1 MKDSPESLE
10 VLSSRVDELERR
22 VHALEHPGATKVT
35 ANISETQPIR
45 NASNEPSLLDAG
57 SFIPTLGRA
66 LLGIAGAYVL
76 RAIAEANVIP
86 KIVVAVFA
94 ILYAFGWLIWASRQD
109 KASRLAQVV
118 YAATSALILLPML
131 WEVTLHFQVFAPVV
145 TAGVLAVFAGLGSVL
160 DTRSPGSSLSWIT
173 HCAVGLSAIALGLA
187 THHML
192 PFVYLL
198 LIALALSEVVNSTT
212 GGRVLAA
219 LLALTADLAV
229 WGMLFIYSG
238 PQNARTDYPELS
250 TAALVLPACLLFGIN
265 ASGVVARCMIRAERI
280 SAFDIVQSLIAFV
293 LAVSSVFLLAAGDR
307 TMLGLA
313 CLIIAGVLYWVS
325 FRQLRNLADTRN
337 FIVFALWSAALLLVG
352 VLWSLPQ
359 SLAAAALAIV
369 APVGYW
375 FGRRFGLRMPELHG
389 SIFLVAATILSAMH
403 AYVFRTLAGTLPFNP
418 SLTGALVAIC
428 AALAYAI
435 AKTTGTENWQ
445 SNLLRFVPALVATC
459 SLTALFAQGVL
470 AAGAL
475 LGPLDA
481 HHIAF
486 LRTLSVSLVS
496 LCLAFAGSHW
506 RRAAMTQLA
515 YVALIFV
522 AAKLFFEDLR
532 HGHMEF
538 VAGSI
543 FLFAITLI
551 AVPRLVRLGARSRA
565 AKTDMPAETKA

>member
-22 VHALEHPGATKVT
+22 VHALEHPAAKAASARSSGNQPGRDA
-35 ANISETQPIR
+35 SE
-45 NASNEPSLLDAG
+45 EVSLLEAG
-57 SFIPTLGRA
+57 NFIPTLGRA
-66 LLGIAGAYVL
+66 LLGIAGAYLL
-76 RAIAEANVIP
+76 RAIAEANLIP
-86 KIVVAVFA
+86 KIVVAAFA
-94 ILYAFGWLIWASRQD
+94 ILYAFGWLTWASRTGRL
-109 KASRLAQVV
+109 SRITQVV

-131 WEVTLHFQVFAPVV
+131 WEVTLHFQVYAPVV
-145 TAGVLAVFAGLGSVL
+145 AATVLASFAVLGTVL
-160 DTRSPGSSLSWIT
+160 DVRSAGSRLSWIT
-173 HCAVGLSAIALGLA
+173 HCAVGLSAIALGLG

-198 LIALALSEVVNSTT
+198 LIALALSEFVNPTN

-250 TAALVLPACLLFGIN
+250 AAALVLPACLLFAIN
-265 ASGVVARCMIRAERI
+265 ASGEVARCMIRAERI
-280 SAFDIVQSLIAFV
+280 SAFDIVQSLIAFL
-293 LAVSSVFLLAAGDR
+293 LATSSVFLFAAGDR
-307 TMLGLA
+307 AMLGLA
-313 CLIIAGVLYWVS
+313 CLILAGVLYWVS
-325 FRQLRNLADTRN
+325 FRQLKHLADKRN
-337 FIVFALWSAALLLVG
+337 FSVVALWSAALLLVG

-359 SLAAAALAIV
+359 SFAAAALAIA
-369 APVGYW
+369 APVAYW
-375 FGRRFGLRMPELHG
+375 FGRRFDLRAPELHG

-403 AYVFRTLAGTLPFNP
+403 AYVFRTLAGALPFRP
-418 SLTGALVAIC
+418 SLAGALVAIC

-459 SLTALFAQGVL
+459 ALTAFFAQGL
-470 AAGAL
+470 LSTAALVA
-475 LGPLDA
+475 PLDA
-481 HHIAF
+481 HHVAF
-486 LRTLSVSLVS
+486 LRTLSISLVA

-506 RRAAMTQLA
+506 RRAAMTHLA

-522 AAKLFFEDLR
+522 AAKFFFEDLR

-543 FLFAITLI
+543 FLFAISLM

-565 AKTDMPAETKA
+565 ANPDRPVATKA